1 MNKAAGYKR
10 SPPNHLTEKQ
20 KKFWRRNMGYR
31 SDVIIAVAFKDNAH
45 RDEVW
50 AVYCMDPR
58 VQKHDLTGAWKNY
71 DKGDYPVLWYQGN
84 CVKWY
89 DSYEDVQ
96 GIEHLAEVAS
106 NFARERGYHYGSIY
120 YRVGEEMTDME
131 SAERAADPD
140 GSMMSMLYDLCGI
153 KRRVYNNF
161 D

>member
-1 MNKAAGYKR
+1 
-10 SPPNHLTEKQ
+10 
-20 KKFWRRNMGYR
+20 MGYR
-31 SDVIIAVAFKDNAH
+31 SDVIIAVAFKDKAH

-58 VQKHDLTGAWKNY
+58 VQKHGLTTAWDTYN
-71 DKGDYPVLWYQGN
+71 KGDYPVLWCQADG
-84 CVKWY
+84 VKWY
-89 DSYEDVQ
+89 DDYEDVQ

-106 NFARERGYHYGSIY
+106 NFAQERGYQYGSVY
-120 YRVGEEMTDME
+120 YRVGEEFTDIE

-153 KRRVYNNF
+153 RREVYHNF

>member
-1 MNKAAGYKR
+1 
-10 SPPNHLTEKQ
+10 
-20 KKFWRRNMGYR
+20 MGYR
-31 SDVIIAVAFKDNAH
+31 SDVIIAVAFKDKAH

-58 VQKHDLTGAWKNY
+58 VQKHNLTGAWKNH
-71 DKGDYPVLWYQGN
+71 DEGDYPVLWYQGN
-84 CVKWY
+84 YVKWY

-96 GIEHLAEVAS
+96 GIEHLIEVAS
-106 NFARERGYHYGSIY
+106 NFAQERGYHYGSIY

-140 GSMMSMLYDLCGI
+140 GGMMSMLYDLCGI
-153 KRRVYNNF
+153 ERRVYHHF